1 MGTILFHCKNGVHRA
16 FAGVYF
22 ILRLTTNIVSV
33 GRLDEM
39 GFQSIIEGGV
49 MRIRDVDRHLLAKV
63 IRSLN
68 RLYVLNVELVA
79 HVCLASRGAEL
90 AWLWHAR
97 YMHLN
102 FPSLQK
108 LAWKS
113 MVSGLPEVEQVGQ
126 VYRECLA
133 GKHRRAMFPRQAE
146 YHTGEPLVLVHG
158 AVGPVWA
165 DRTGETPSGSQYFI
179 LLVDEC
185 SRFMWLC
192 TLHSKDQATDA
203 IKQFQFMVE
212 AETGHK
218 LKAFR
223 TERGEEFTSVR
234 FMEHCI

>member
-1 MGTILFHCKNGVHRA
+1 VAVARKVHAPEFPIIAKACLEINGVWL
-16 FAGVYF
+16 AG
-22 ILRLTTNIVSV
+22 
-33 GRLDEM
+33 
-39 GFQSIIEGGV
+39 GG
-49 MRIRDVDRHLLAKV
+49 A
-63 IRSLN
+63 
-68 RLYVLNVELVA
+68 
-79 HVCLASRGAEL
+79 
-90 AWLWHAR
+90 
-97 YMHLN
+97 
-102 FPSLQK
+102 
-108 LAWKS
+108 
-113 MVSGLPEVEQVGQ
+113 VGQ

-146 YHTGEPLVLVHG
+146 YHAGEPLVLVHG

-223 TERGEEFTSVR
+223 TERGEEFTSVE